1 VLVRRTKNNLVYE
14 LPDIVNKSAAGDNIH
29 PTFSSGPSDLGSAGC
44 QVVRGNADA
53 RGNHSGR
60 WAQFRRQAGLR
71 TPTGKEGTPYLYM
84 LLTGAEAMLA
94 AQARVNEATA
104 IPEVRRSLT
113 RLRFGSKGI
122 AVARLQTLLGVERS
136 GVLDATT
143 AQKLYVL
150 QQRRSANACDGIFSP
165 RLDEA
170 LGTAVFTDA
179 LPPAVQAPAGGPTP
193 EPTASPPPSVSSAA
207 HEQATAAVQS
217 DEDLPELSD
226 EDVLRGIPPE
236 PDDGIEME
244 PREPLRVPTAIV
256 RFRIEQKGSEYFAL
270 DEDGERCLV
279 GKAMSYPLQHS
290 RGLGLYGRSKRY
302 DRFEEEKR
310 SGLWAHFIW
319 PSAMAESQGRE
330 IVLNTWDRAHLTW
343 GFYQLAAHTADENLI
358 VLFRELLKLP
368 LARFYFLDLTLHEDR
383 VALVTE
389 QGPRS
394 LEGVVVNQ
402 RNRERQIPDFMSYLN
417 PSITSIDDAE
427 VLNCAKLVH
436 WAARDPEM
444 LITTTRVSIDT
455 MKRKLARLD
464 KMFSLTG
471 RRPEVAL
478 WVSDI
483 FHQGRARKETVARAL
498 ALPDTAQQLAA
509 LAQIDGGG
517 KYASR
522 CTTVRKHLA
531 VLIDERRFDGVV
543 FGQGPLSLRNDP
555 PSPLPPSPQPTP
567 ADKPIT

>member
-1 VLVRRTKNNLVYE
+1 
-14 LPDIVNKSAAGDNIH
+14 
-29 PTFSSGPSDLGSAGC
+29 
-44 QVVRGNADA
+44 
-53 RGNHSGR
+53 
-60 WAQFRRQAGLR
+60 
-71 TPTGKEGTPYLYM
+71 
-84 LLTGAEAMLA
+84 
-94 AQARVNEATA
+94 
-104 IPEVRRSLT
+104 
-113 RLRFGSKGI
+113 
-122 AVARLQTLLGVERS
+122 
-136 GVLDATT
+136 
-143 AQKLYVL
+143 
-150 QQRRSANACDGIFSP
+150 
-165 RLDEA
+165 
-170 LGTAVFTDA
+170 
-179 LPPAVQAPAGGPTP
+179 
-193 EPTASPPPSVSSAA
+193 
-207 HEQATAAVQS
+207 
-217 DEDLPELSD
+217 
-226 EDVLRGIPPE
+226 
-236 PDDGIEME
+236 
-244 PREPLRVPTAIV
+244 
-256 RFRIEQKGSEYFAL
+256 
-270 DEDGERCLV
+270 
-279 GKAMSYPLQHS
+279 
-290 RGLGLYGRSKRY
+290 
-302 DRFEEEKR
+302 
-310 SGLWAHFIW
+310 
-319 PSAMAESQGRE
+319 
-330 IVLNTWDRAHLTW
+330 VLNTWDRAHLTW

-368 LARFYFLDLTLHEDR
+368 LARFYFPDLTLHEDR

-555 PSPLPPSPQPTP
+555 PSPLPPSPQPTD